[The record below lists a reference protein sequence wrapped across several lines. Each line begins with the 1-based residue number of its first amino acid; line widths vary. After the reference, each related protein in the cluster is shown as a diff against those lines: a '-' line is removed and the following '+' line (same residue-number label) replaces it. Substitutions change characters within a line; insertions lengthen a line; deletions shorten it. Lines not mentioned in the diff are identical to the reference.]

1 MPAMVGYLNHWATAA
16 LLKELKAILEWRNQ
30 HAGTV
35 HRNSYA
41 ERSKVRPDANVSQAV
56 LGCSNITVSDRRRS
70 WGVFGKLD
78 L

>member
-1 MPAMVGYLNHWATAA
+1 MFTLISMNQIGRIKREA
-16 LLKELKAILEWRNQ
+16 LKELTAIMKWRNQ

-56 LGCSNITVSDRRRS
+56 LPGAAPASD
-70 WGVFGKLD
+70 LIAH
-78 L
+78 

>member
-1 MPAMVGYLNHWATAA
+1 INQISRIKREA
-16 LLKELKAILEWRNQ
+16 LKELKAILKWRNQ

-56 LGCSNITVSDRRRS
+56 SVYPVSTTFVS
-70 WGVFGKLD
+70 PNPSSTFY
-78 L
+78 